1 MLYGMIDVGS
11 NTIRMAIYVIDGD
24 MVEMIM
30 KKKHTVGL
38 ASHVREGVM
47 QRTGIEKVV
56 EIISEFRNFLR
67 DLGITRMTAFT
78 TAALRNAAN
87 SQQAVEE
94 IEYRT
99 GIKIHVMTGDEEATF
114 DFIGATHNLVDE
126 DGLLIDIGG
135 GSTEIVY
142 FKARKIKIKVSLP
155 IGSLAFHTRYTGVH
169 ILPSMS
175 ECEEMRAEADATV
188 SAIKEFQAVSHA
200 QICGIGGT
208 FKGAMALYNAM
219 YGMPRHNMRMEVRR
233 IADILRRFQREN
245 ELIEPDKVLLMKTV
259 PERMHTFMPGL
270 IIADVL
276 AKRFGSM
283 HINFSDSG
291 VREGYIYDKI
301 IDKNYFD

>member
-24 MVEMIM
+24 RVEMIM

-38 ASHVREGVM
+38 ASHVREGIM
-47 QRTGIEKVV
+47 MRSGIEKVV
-56 EIISEFRNFLR
+56 EIISEYRDFLR
-67 DLGITRMTAFT
+67 DFGITRITAFT
-78 TAALRNAAN
+78 TAALRNANN

-99 GIKIHVMTGDEEATF
+99 GVRIHVMTGDEEATF

-142 FKARKIKIKVSLP
+142 FKARRIKIKVSLP

-169 ILPSMS
+169 ILPSWS

-219 YGMPRHNMRMEVRR
+219 YGMPKRNVRMDVRR
-233 IADILRRFQREN
+233 IGDILRRFQREN
-245 ELIEPDKVLLMKTV
+245 ELIEPDKILLMRTV

-276 AKRFGSM
+276 AKRFGSQQ
-283 HINFSDSG
+283 IIFSDSG
-291 VREGYIYDKI
+291 VREGYIYDRI

>member
-24 MVEMIM
+24 RIEMIM

-38 ASHVREGVM
+38 ASHVREGIM
-47 QRTGIEKVV
+47 MRSGIEKVV
-56 EIISEFRNFLR
+56 EIISEYRDFLG
-67 DLGITRMTAFT
+67 DLGITRITAFT
-78 TAALRNAAN
+78 TAALRNANN
-87 SQQAVEE
+87 SQQAVDE
-94 IEYRT
+94 IERRT
-99 GIKIHVMTGDEEATF
+99 GVKIHVMTGDEEATF
-114 DFIGATHNLVDE
+114 DFIGATHNLIDE

-142 FKARKIKIKVSLP
+142 FKARQIKIKVSLP

-169 ILPSMS
+169 ILPSSS
-175 ECEEMRAEADATV
+175 ECDEMRAEADATV

-219 YGMPRHNMRMEVRR
+219 YGMPKHNVRMDVRR
-233 IADILRRFQREN
+233 IGDILRRFQREN
-245 ELIEPDKVLLMKTV
+245 ELIEPDKILLMRTV

-283 HINFSDSG
+283 NIIFSDSG